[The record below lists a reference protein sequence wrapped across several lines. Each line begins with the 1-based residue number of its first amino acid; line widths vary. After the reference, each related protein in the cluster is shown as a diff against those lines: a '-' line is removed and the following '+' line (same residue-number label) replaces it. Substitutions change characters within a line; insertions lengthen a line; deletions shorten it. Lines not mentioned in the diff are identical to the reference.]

1 MAESREEMLR
11 SALTELIS
19 RSAEVDAAAVV
30 SMDGLVMA
38 SVLPNTLEED
48 RLGAMSAALLSLG
61 ERTSEEL
68 GRGELAQV
76 FVEGKA
82 GYVFLMSAGEDAVLT
97 ALVRK
102 GSKLGLVLYDV
113 KGAATKIA
121 EIIKQEFRIDY
132 E

>member
-1 MAESREEMLR
+1 MSESREERLR
-11 SALTELIS
+11 KALQELIS

-38 SVLPNTLEED
+38 SVLPNTMEED

-68 GRGELAQV
+68 GRGELSQV
-76 FVEGKA
+76 FVEGKD
-82 GYVFLMSAGEDAVLT
+82 GYVFLMAAGPDAVLT

-113 KGAATKIA
+113 KGAAKKIA
-121 EIIKQEFRIDY
+121 EIIASEFKIEY

>member
-1 MAESREEMLR
+1 MPETREELLMG
-11 SALTELIS
+11 ALKELVDKS
-19 RSAEVDAAAVV
+19 TEVDAAAVV
-30 SMDGLVMA
+30 SMDGLVMS

-68 GRGELAQV
+68 GRGELNQV
-76 FVEGKA
+76 FVEGEQ
-82 GYVFLMSAGEDAVLT
+82 GYVFLMSAGRDAVLT

-102 GSKLGLVLYDV
+102 GSKLGLVLFDV
-113 KGAATKIA
+113 KGASKTIA
-121 EIIKQEFRIDY
+121 EIIEREFKIEY

>member
-1 MAESREEMLR
+1 MAGSREERLR
-11 SALTELIS
+11 SALNELVS

-76 FVEGKA
+76 FVEGNA
-82 GYVFLMSAGEDAVLT
+82 GYVFLMAAGEDAVLT

-113 KGAATKIA
+113 KGAAKRIA
-121 EIIKQEFRIDY
+121 EIIKAEFRIEYD
-132 E
+132 

>member
-1 MAESREEMLR
+1 LAESREERLR
-11 SALTELIS
+11 SALSELVS

-48 RLGAMSAALLSLG
+48 RLGAMSRLG

-76 FVEGKA
+76 FVEGNA
-82 GYVFLMSAGEDAVLT
+82 GYVFLMAAGEDAVLT

-113 KGAATKIA
+113 KGAAKKIA
-121 EIIKQEFRIDY
+121 EIIKAEFRIEYD
-132 E
+132 